1 MLINLE
7 LDFIRFKNF
16 IVEIEA
22 QSLYTKVKFY
32 SVLSRTIGISH
43 FSLKNRTNQN
53 IFYLI

>member
-1 MLINLE
+1 MLITLE
-7 LDFIRFKNF
+7 LNFISFKNF

-32 SVLSRTIGISH
+32 SVLSRTIGISY

-53 IFYLI
+53 IFYFI